1 MFTTGTVSR
10 QKRTGARVNYFPVKA
25 VQTFDL
31 PASKITNGIF
41 FGDWAAVRFF
51 GPMEFN
57 EESRKLT
64 FDFTRIELFGGALGF
79 DLGKGGAAEIGAAT
93 GLGSENNVKLAE
105 QGKKPFFNWIDCDD
119 VIATARGGGACL
131 ALWTRTE
138 RRSLCVSWGICLLSF
153 RRVLTSDNPGT
164 DVCSQP
170 RKYTTPHTIWYRI
183 LLRFD
188 EKGG

>member
-1 MFTTGTVSR
+1 MFACAARQRLDGSLVGTLR
-10 QKRTGARVNYFPVKA
+10 CPPGQ
-25 VQTFDL
+25 
-31 PASKITNGIF
+31 
-41 FGDWAAVRFF
+41 AAVRFF

-119 VIATARGGGACL
+119 VIATARGGGGGL
-131 ALWTRTE
+131 ALWTRT
-138 RRSLCVSWGICLLSF
+138 
-153 RRVLTSDNPGT
+153 D
-164 DVCSQP
+164 QP
-170 RKYTTPHTIWYRI
+170 
-183 LLRFD
+183 
-188 EKGG
+188 